1 MEALRND
8 LDTALQMDMD
18 TLRKSLIESYPVS
31 WFNGNT
37 DASLEWDEVE
47 NYCSI
52 LWTLQSSGS
61 EEMYEEHLDHFQEA
75 LGELSEARFER
86 ISRMISKSPLK
97 AGGAE

>member
-37 DASLEWDEVE
+37 GRHWD
-47 NYCSI
+47 
-52 LWTLQSSGS
+52 G
-61 EEMYEEHLDHFQEA
+61 M
-75 LGELSEARFER
+75 
-86 ISRMISKSPLK
+86 K
-97 AGGAE
+97 